1 MEKQKRTK
9 SQISEM
15 IQGYGFITPAL
26 NHFSL
31 LCFSDSF
38 RCIFILQ

>member
-26 NHFSL
+26 L
-31 LCFSDSF
+31 
-38 RCIFILQ
+38 IILVFFVLAILFL